1 MKFVSVKDSAIA
13 QYWDY
18 EHNTADPATVA
29 SKSGKKFW
37 WICPECHQPHE
48 KVAQSQHKS
57 PLCRKCGQRKG
68 VANGYKSRIAKTHS
82 VADDSVLIKYW
93 DYERNTVSPSD
104 ITYKSTKKY
113 CWICA
118 QCGQPHERSA
128 DGEQKSQ
135 LCRKCGSKKGI
146 ANGQK
151 THLSKTL
158 TVADVPLLLNQW
170 DYDKNPM
177 PPSEVASK
185 CNKKFWW
192 ICAECGESF
201 QRGANHEHETQLC
214 RTCGLK
220 HRTENNK
227 AAKLVKS
234 HSIADD
240 PILSKYWDYDK
251 NTEDPK
257 TLLFRNQNFYYWKC
271 PKCGVS
277 YKRRTAYQYVSSH
290 LCNECSD
297 KQRRIDSHQTRLK
310 HYETVADRPNMMAQ
324 WDFEKNDI
332 NPNQV
337 SAHGVSNYWWKCP
350 HCGKP
355 EFTSPDKKYEYENCL
370 ECGRKRIGKTRRK
383 NEVKRKGSFGDQHPL
398 LAKEW
403 HPTLNG
409 DVTPYDVTSG
419 CGDEFYWQC
428 KYGHVYKTTI
438 HERVKRHAGCPTC
451 RTSLRTSFTEQA
463 IAFYLSKVVKV
474 DQHFK
479 HGGFNFDMFI
489 EPFKTVVEYDG
500 MFWHAKADTAKRDTR
515 KDKYCKKRG
524 WRIIRVKESEKINRV
539 EGNRIYAQRRNT
551 DYVWLIDQVCNLL
564 GVLPPIDIN
573 IERDTPEIYA
583 RVNPVAKEGSLADK
597 KPELLKY
604 WDKEA
609 NLPVTPDMVTPFSHL
624 TFSWHCPDCGHDW
637 MQRLIE
643 ISNRKI
649 KCPQCREKAFAEKG
663 LKANGQYKKGRKA
676 E

>member
-18 EHNTADPATVA
+18 EHNTIDPATVA

-37 WICPECHQPHE
+37 WICPECHQSHE
-48 KVAQSQHKS
+48 KIVQSLHKS
-57 PLCRKCGQRKG
+57 PLCRDCGHRKAI
-68 VANGYKSRIAKTHS
+68 ANGYKSRITKTRS
-82 VADDSVLIKYW
+82 IADDPTLIKYW

-113 CWICA
+113 WWICA

-128 DGEQKSQ
+128 GNEQKSQ
-135 LCRKCGSKKGI
+135 LCQKCGHKKGT
-146 ANGQK
+146 ANGQR
-151 THLSKTL
+151 THLAKTL
-158 TVADVPLLLNQW
+158 TVADVPVQLNQW
-170 DYDKNPM
+170 DYEKNPM

-192 ICAECGESF
+192 ICSECGESF
-201 QRGANHEHETQLC
+201 QRAANHEHETQLC
-214 RTCGLK
+214 RVCGLK
-220 HRTENNK
+220 RRTENNLT
-227 AAKLVKS
+227 ARLAKS

-240 PILSKYWDYDK
+240 PVQSKCWDYNR

-257 TLLFRNQNFYYWKC
+257 TIFYRSNGYYWWKC
-271 PKCGVS
+271 PECGKS
-277 YKRRTAYQYVSSH
+277 YRRTAGNQYASTHVCDDCAIKIRVATHAATRLERS
-290 LCNECSD
+290 EKVSD
-297 KQRRIDSHQTRLK
+297 K
-310 HYETVADRPNMMAQ
+310 PNLLVQ
-324 WDFEKNDI
+324 WDYDKNGITPDK
-332 NPNQV
+332 V
-337 SAHGVSNYWWKCP
+337 LAHSVTNYWWKCP
-350 HCGKP
+350 RCGKSYYN
-355 EFTSPDKKYEYENCL
+355 SPDHKYESKVCSD
-370 ECGRKRIGKTRRK
+370 CGKDLQGKMRRK
-383 NEVKRKGSFGDQHPL
+383 NEIKRKGSFGDQHPH

-409 DVTPYDVTSG
+409 DVTPYDITSG
-419 CGDEFYWQC
+419 CGEYFYWQC
-428 KYGHVYKTTI
+428 KYGHVFHTSPS
-438 HERVKRHAGCPTC
+438 ERVSRHAGCPTC
-451 RTSLRTSFTEQA
+451 RMSLRTSFTEQA

-479 HGGFNFDMFI
+479 QGGFNFDIFI

-515 KDKYCKKRG
+515 KDKYCKKQG
-524 WRIIRVKESEKINRV
+524 WRIIRVKEAEKINKV
-539 EGNRIYAQRRNT
+539 DSNHIYAQRRNT
-551 DYVWLIDQVCNLL
+551 DYVWLINQVCNLL

-583 RVNPVAKEGSLADK
+583 RVNPVGKEGSLVEK

-609 NLPVTPDMVTPFSHL
+609 NLPVTPDMVAPFSHL
-624 TFSWHCPDCGHDW
+624 TFSWRCPDCGHEW
-637 MQRLIE
+637 MQSLIG
-643 ISNRKI
+643 ISKI
-649 KCPQCREKAFAEKG
+649 RIVCPQCREKAFAEKG